1 MTMESDGHSTAEA
14 LLRRFEA
21 RDGSAELTAREREVA
36 QLILE
41 GRTNRDIATQL
52 GISVRTAEAHRA
64 RVNRKLGSLRSAA
77 SAQRKTRKPAE
88 RVYLNDISYEPQP
101 FVDLLSVTF
110 ATQD

>member
-1 MTMESDGHSTAEA
+1 MTMESDGQLTAEA

-21 RDGSAELTAREREVA
+21 RDGSSELTAREREVA

-41 GRTNRDIATQL
+41 GCTNRDIATQL

-77 SAQRKTRKPAE
+77 SAQRRIRKPAE
-88 RVYLNDISYEPQP
+88 RIYLDDISYEPQP
-101 FVDLLSVTF
+101 FIDVMSVTF
-110 ATQD
+110 STQD